1 MRVVGSS
8 PRLGW
13 ETLKSHFC
21 WVGNELFGGL
31 AVPFTHCESTFGEI
45 AGAGDKDD
53 LSAAPQTG
61 LISKWRY
68 LDSLHFAQFSAQ
80 GCLTAGRQFSVC
92 RNAQANG
99 ECLGLKCM
107 ISMFLPFCCH

>member
-1 MRVVGSS
+1 MRVV
-8 PRLGW
+8 GW

-31 AVPFTHCESTFGEI
+31 AVPFTHHESTFGKI

-68 LDSLHFAQFSAQ
+68 LDSLHFAQFSTQ
-80 GCLTAGRQFSVC
+80 GCLSVGRQFSVC
-92 RNAQANG
+92 RNAQANEG
-99 ECLGLKCM
+99 CLALKPR
-107 ISMFLPFCCH
+107 ISMVL